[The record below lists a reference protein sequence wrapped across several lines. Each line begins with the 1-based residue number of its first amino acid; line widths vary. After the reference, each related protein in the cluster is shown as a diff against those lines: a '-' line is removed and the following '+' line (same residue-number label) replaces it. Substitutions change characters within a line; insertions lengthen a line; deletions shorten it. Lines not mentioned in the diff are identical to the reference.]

1 MPLRYICVQLPR
13 TPTHNYTYY
22 QQCTKYLLLLFYFI
36 TKKKKDAERELL
48 LGKIVKDGNEQ
59 TILSNV
65 SLGIEHF
72 LSRKDSNPKGC
83 LSVN

>member
-1 MPLRYICVQLPR
+1 MCSYPGPQHIIILTTNNALNIYC
-13 TPTHNYTYY
+13 
-22 QQCTKYLLLLFYFI
+22 FFFI
-36 TKKKKDAERELL
+36 SLQKKKNGAERELL

>member
-1 MPLRYICVQLPR
+1 MCSYPGPQHIIILTTNNAL
-13 TPTHNYTYY
+13 N
-22 QQCTKYLLLLFYFI
+22 FYCFFFI
-36 TKKKKDAERELL
+36 SYKKKKDAERELL

-59 TILSNV
+59 KILSNV